1 MIRDGDVAADDGGG
15 SAGLWE
21 DRKCW
26 GRHVGACACEE
37 DWVAVQLQTY
47 SACCECGRG
56 YVVQCKC
63 GDACSAREVFEP
75 LRGHGMKLSCS
86 KRCNG
91 KGSCLMPWH
100 SWGVL
105 GCCAHAGAV
114 EVGREICRACR
125 WNMPLSQQ
133 FSTTGVWWIYLE
145 GLVFWRRHMH

>member
-1 MIRDGDVAADDGGG
+1 MSRRMMVAVLLA
-15 SAGLWE
+15 
-21 DRKCW
+21 C
-26 GRHVGACACEE
+26 GRTGNVGAGMWAHVHARKTG
-37 DWVAVQLQTY
+37 WLYSY